1 MTLINV
7 YLSLCL
13 EKKKLMMAF
22 FAILLVVKMIKVK
35 LMFILPLLLGVG
47 TAKKMFLK
55 LLLFVFPAF
64 AQIFKFCA
72 YYHAAH
78 TKFHHHHHQVSRATC
93 FVFAIQMG
101 PAPSQHFFIFR
112 MLGSGELHTEFWWE
126 NLRERNNSENPGIDG

>member
-1 MTLINV
+1 MMTLIHF

-22 FAILLVVKMIKVK
+22 FAIMLVIKIIKAK

-93 FVFAIQMG
+93 FVFAVEMG
-101 PAPSQHFFIFR
+101 SPPS
-112 MLGSGELHTEFWWE
+112 
-126 NLRERNNSENPGIDG
+126 